1 MNVVLAGVRVG
12 YGRQARA
19 VRSGRPG
26 RPGPPGLPDGPE
38 GSERTAGVVLHGLD
52 LELRRGQVLG
62 VVGPNGAG
70 KTTIL
75 RVLTR
80 RVPMWSGSVTVD
92 GKPIARYGRFEL
104 ARKLALVPQTPELP
118 EGFEVRDVVA
128 MGRTPHLGLFGTASA
143 VDERKVEAAM
153 AATGLVELAPRRVD
167 TLSGGERQRVAFAR
181 ALAQEPTYLLLDE
194 PTNHLD
200 LHYQLEVVRYARH
213 QALRGLGALVVL
225 HDLNLAARACD
236 ALVVVD
242 AGRVVARG
250 TPSEVL
256 TAELLRDVY
265 RADVRVLDD
274 DGVPVVVPRV

>member
-1 MNVVLAGVRVG
+1 MSVVLEGVRAG
-12 YGRQARA
+12 YDGGGRRHVSA
-19 VRSGRPG
+19 
-26 RPGPPGLPDGPE
+26 GPAAAG
-38 GSERTAGVVLHGLD
+38 GSAGSARTAGVVLHGLD
-52 LELRRGQVLG
+52 LVLERGQVLG

-80 RVPMWSGSVTVD
+80 RVPAWTGSVTID
-92 GKPIARYGRFEL
+92 GKALARYGRFEL

-128 MGRTPHLGLFGTASA
+128 MGRTPYLGLFGTAGV
-143 VDERKVEAAM
+143 VDDGKIGAALE
-153 AATGLVELAPRRVD
+153 ATGLAELATRRVD

-200 LHYQLEVVRYARH
+200 LHYQLEVVRYARR
-213 QALRGLGALVVL
+213 QAERGLGALVVL

-236 ALVVVD
+236 ALVVVE

-250 TPSEVL
+250 APREVL
-256 TAELLRDVY
+256 TAALLRDVY